1 MTEELFVYG
10 TLLDPAVQSRVFGRI
25 TSGQPDKLAG
35 YKKDHIRLGGNIYPI
50 IRPKAG
56 GMVEGAVLSVTLAE
70 LALIDQY
77 EGDAYQ
83 RRKVS
88 LVSGRQAWVYRA

>member
-1 MTEELFVYG
+1 MTEQLFVYG
-10 TLLDPAVQSRVFGRI
+10 TLLEPAIQKRVFGRI

-35 YKKDHIRLGGNIYPI
+35 YKKDCVWLAGNEYPI

-56 GMVEGAVLSVTLAE
+56 GIIEGAVLSVTLAE

-83 RRKVS
+83 RHKVR
-88 LVSGRQAWVYRA
+88 LVSGQQAWVYRA